1 MPYRKLNKKEKSITS
16 QYLNGLKRSLKRIDG
31 NSFDHYP
38 VKLKDHRLVKLLL
51 CICHDRK
58 LYLPDFV
65 ESLLIEQ
72 LKKNKSYREYFT
84 QDLGVEVRTQS
95 TLRFFEKPW
104 ITTQDE
110 RRKGHSEITAS

>member
-1 MPYRKLNKKEKSITS
+1 MSKTQKTTG
-16 QYLNGLKRSLKRIDG
+16 QYLTSIRRSLQRIDG
-31 NSFDHYP
+31 RSFNHYP

-51 CICHDRK
+51 CICHDKK
-58 LYLPDFV
+58 LYLPDYV

-72 LKKNKSYREYFT
+72 LKKNKSYQEYFT

-104 ITTQDE
+104 ITAQDE